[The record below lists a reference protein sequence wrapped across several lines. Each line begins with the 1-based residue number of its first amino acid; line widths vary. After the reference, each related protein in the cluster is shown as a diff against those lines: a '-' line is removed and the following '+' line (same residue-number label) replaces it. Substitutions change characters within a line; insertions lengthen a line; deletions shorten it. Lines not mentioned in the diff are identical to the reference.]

1 MTDDPNAPAFRVEP
15 DLPPLRYADLR
26 EKAKEKKPDILFNK
40 SFNKAMKKVKSNT
53 KLCQANYLD
62 PHKKAGPKKDFYTME
77 AVDVLVEEYERIEAA
92 KK

>member
-1 MTDDPNAPAFRVEP
+1 
-15 DLPPLRYADLR
+15 
-26 EKAKEKKPDILFNK
+26 
-40 SFNKAMKKVKSNT
+40 MKKVKSNT